1 MQRNRKRKENAMVIY
16 ECDMCGKQFQDK
28 GCVNEITAHVN
39 KFGEE
44 TPFDDGLKT
53 FDVCDDCSR
62 LVGEF
67 ISGHK
72 SRIRG
77 LRCSVD
83 TSF

>member
-1 MQRNRKRKENAMVIY
+1 MKIY
-16 ECDMCGKQFQDK
+16 ECDMCGKQFPDRR
-28 GCVNEITAHVN
+28 CINEITAHVN
-39 KFGEE
+39 KFCKDTALEYE
-44 TPFDDGLKT
+44 LKT
-53 FDVCDDCSR
+53 FDICNDCSR

-83 TSF
+83 TTFGNNEGAGVK